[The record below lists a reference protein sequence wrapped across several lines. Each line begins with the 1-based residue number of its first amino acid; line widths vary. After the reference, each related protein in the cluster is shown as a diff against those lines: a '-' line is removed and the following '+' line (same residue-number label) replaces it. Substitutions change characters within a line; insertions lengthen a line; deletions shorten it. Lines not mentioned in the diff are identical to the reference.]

1 MKDPTR
7 ELFSVE
13 ELLFIPLSGQEYSM
27 NIFSSHD
34 LQYSTA
40 VQYDRLPPFRS
51 EVIYTLSTLVPRFA
65 GTCRET
71 EAISRPYFFF
81 GNQE

>member
-34 LQYSTA
+34 LQYS
-40 VQYDRLPPFRS
+40 RLPPFRS
-51 EVIYTLSTLVPRFA
+51 EVIHTLYYYADVFVHTWVS
-65 GTCRET
+65 TCR
-71 EAISRPYFFF
+71 
-81 GNQE
+81 